1 MSFKVFDLS
10 CEASHVFEGWFA
22 SQDEFDAQLRES
34 RIECPMCGSL
44 TIQRLPSA
52 PRLNLG
58 ASVPAPRSAP
68 TGPERGRLQAMFVQ
82 AARHLAATTED
93 VGERFAEEARRIH
106 YKEAPERGIRGL
118 ASREEAE
125 ALIEEG
131 VKVVAVPFG
140 DLLKETLQ

>member
-10 CEASHVFEGWFA
+10 CEASHLFEGWFA
-22 SQDEFDAQLRES
+22 SQDEFDAQLEGS
-34 RIECPMCGSL
+34 RIECPMCGS
-44 TIQRLPSA
+44 IRVQRLPSA

-58 ASVPAPRSAP
+58 AAARPASSVASPDQ
-68 TGPERGRLQAMFVQ
+68 GRLQAMFVR
-82 AARHLAATTED
+82 AARQIAASTED

-125 ALIEEG
+125 ALIDEG
-131 VKVVAVPFG
+131 VNVIALPFG
-140 DLLKETLQ
+140 DLIKETLQ